1 MLESTVHDVA
11 LVFEGGGMRNSYSG
25 GAVSVMLEQGLFF
38 DDVYG
43 LSAGATNAIDYVSR
57 DARRNESS
65 FTVCLDDLSF
75 RWWVTPFV
83 DTDGVSAALHGDA
96 RVRSGCA
103 LPFDFAAFQANPAH
117 VTLQAIDRDTGETVY
132 FTRDDVPTEQAL
144 MERVRASTSY
154 PIVLPP
160 TVVDGRALYDGGIG
174 RGGGIMVPRAM
185 DDGLSRFFV
194 VCTRPRGFRRP
205 LKPNRFYD
213 AFFWRHPR
221 MREALDT
228 WNRRYDAELDRLD
241 RLEAEGRAYV
251 FYANDQGVKNTERD
265 AEKLA
270 RNYERGRMQALSEFD
285 RWERFLSGQGA

>member
-1 MLESTVHDVA
+1 MMTSTVHDVA
-11 LVFEGGGMRNSYSG
+11 LVFEGGGMRNSYSA
-25 GAVSVMLEQGLFF
+25 GAIGVMLEQGLFF

-57 DARRNESS
+57 DARRNEAS
-65 FTVCLDDLSF
+65 FTACLDDLSF
-75 RWWVTPFV
+75 RWWVMPFV
-83 DTDGVSAALHGDA
+83 DADGVGAALHGDA
-96 RVRSGCA
+96 RVRSSCA
-103 LPFDFAAFQANPAH
+103 LPFDFDAFQANPAR
-117 VTLQAIDRDTGETVY
+117 VTLQAIDRDTGETVC
-132 FTRDDVPTEQAL
+132 FTRGDFPTEQTL

-160 TVVDGRALYDGGIG
+160 TVVDGRALHDGGIG

-213 AFFWRHPR
+213 AFFWRRPR

-270 RNYERGRMQALSEFD
+270 RNFECGRMQALSEFD
-285 RWERFLSGQGA
+285 KWERFLSKQGV